1 MSLAGKTL
9 FITGATRG
17 IGRAIA
23 LRAARDGANVAVLGK
38 TDAPH
43 PKLPGT
49 VHEAAREIETAGG
62 RAIACVADVRFED
75 QVRAA
80 VEATVAAFG
89 GIDILVNN
97 ASAIHLAGTLATE
110 MKRFDLM
117 QQVNARGTFLCS
129 RLCVPELEKSKNPHI
144 LMLSPP
150 PTLEPRWYAPHLAY
164 TISKMGMSLCVLGL
178 HEELRPKGIA
188 VNALWPR
195 TAIATAAVENLLGGG
210 PLVARSRKP
219 EIVADAAHAILTR
232 PARETTGRFFIDDEV
247 LREAG
252 VTDFEPYAVTPGGP
266 LAPDFFL

>member
-1 MSLAGKTL
+1 
-9 FITGATRG
+9 
-17 IGRAIA
+17 
-23 LRAARDGANVAVLGK
+23 VVGK

-49 VHEAAREIETAGG
+49 VHDAVRDIERAGG
-62 RAIACVADVRFED
+62 KAVACVADIRFED
-75 QVRAA
+75 QVKAA
-80 VEATVAAFG
+80 VDATVAAFG

-97 ASAIHLAGTLATE
+97 ASAISLTNTLSTE

-129 RLCVPELEKSKNPHI
+129 RACIPHLAKGANPHI

-150 PTLEPRWYAPHLAY
+150 PTLDPRWYAPHLAY
-164 TISKMGMSLCVLGL
+164 TMSKMGMSLCVLGL
-178 HEELRPKGIA
+178 HEELRSQGIA

-195 TAIATAAVENLLGGG
+195 TAIATAAVENLLGGAA
-210 PLVARSRKP
+210 LVARSRKP
-219 EIVADAAHAILTR
+219 EIVADAAYAILNR
-232 PARETTGRFFIDDEV
+232 PARETTGRFFLDEEA

-252 VTDFEPYAVTPGGP
+252 LTDFEKYAVEPGGE

>member
-23 LRAARDGANVAVLGK
+23 LRAARDGANVAVVGK

-49 VHEAAREIETAGG
+49 VHDTVRDVQTAGG
-62 RAIACVADVRFED
+62 KAVACVADIRFED
-75 QVRAA
+75 QVEAA
-80 VEATVAAFG
+80 VAATLAAFG
-89 GIDILVNN
+89 GIDVLVNN
-97 ASAIHLAGTLATE
+97 ASAISLTGTLATE

-129 RLCVPELEKSKNPHI
+129 RACIPALANASNPHI

-164 TISKMGMSLCVLGL
+164 TMSKMGMSLCVLGL
-178 HEELRPKGIA
+178 HEELRPRGIA

-210 PLVARSRKP
+210 PLVARSRRP

-232 PARETTGRFFIDDEV
+232 PARETTGRFFIDEEA

-252 VTDFEPYAVTPGGP
+252 VTNFDSYAVTPGGP